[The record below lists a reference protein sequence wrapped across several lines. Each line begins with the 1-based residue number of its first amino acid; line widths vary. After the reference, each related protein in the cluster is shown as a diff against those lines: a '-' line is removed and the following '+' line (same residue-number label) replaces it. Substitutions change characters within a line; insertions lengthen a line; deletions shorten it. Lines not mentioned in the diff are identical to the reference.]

1 MVPVPANA
9 ARCASIAAVAVAF
22 ALACPGIAA
31 ACPTCKD
38 GLTHDPA
45 SANLARGYAYSIIFM
60 LSMPPLIFTSLALYF
75 YWLVRKER
83 VRAAT
88 EQQSASLLG

>member
-1 MVPVPANA
+1 MANTLANA
-9 ARCASIAAVAVAF
+9 ARRVWIAAVAVVF
-22 ALACPGIAA
+22 ALAWSEIAA

-38 GLTHDPA
+38 SLTHDPA

-75 YWLVRKER
+75 YWLVRRER
-83 VRAAT
+83 LRAAT
-88 EQQSASLLG
+88 EQPSASLQG